1 MLPAGAVEGD
11 GSARTAGDDAR
22 CAIADAADDGGAEP
36 GRERLRMG
44 DDEGVVLAA
53 PRGEHRRIDAELVCN
68 AGDARGDGHQV
79 EVDEDLRAGRLGQA
93 FLGATRMLTEHREL
107 LERGAAVLL
116 EREALDHEEIVALFG
131 ARPGTDRLA
140 PLAAETR

>member
-1 MLPAGAVEGD
+1 
-11 GSARTAGDDAR
+11 
-22 CAIADAADDGGAEP
+22 
-36 GRERLRMG
+36 
-44 DDEGVVLAA
+44 
-53 PRGEHRRIDAELVCN
+53 
-68 AGDARGDGHQV
+68 
-79 EVDEDLRAGRLGQA
+79 
-93 FLGATRMLTEHREL
+93 MLTEHREL